1 MEPVSKKLEI
11 KGKTELIS
19 MPAKVWWAFG
29 AICKKENV
37 QESDLAGRIGKV
49 KGKSKI
55 SFAIQ
60 LFVFIYNQ
68 PKKLSKL
75 KFIEALKRQ
84 PKEK

>member
-11 KGKTELIS
+11 KGKMELIS
-19 MPAKVWWAFG
+19 MPAKVWRAFG
-29 AICKKENV
+29 AICKKEKVPEN
-37 QESDLAGRIGKV
+37 DLAGRIWKV
-49 KGKSKI
+49 KGKSKF
-55 SFAIQ
+55 SYAIQ

-75 KFIEALKRQ
+75 KFMKALKRQ